1 LSGKHTF
8 VFTIVICTLGCFS
21 FGALVSYF
29 AGSLLLGSFLTFLFS
44 LLMWHLMFH
53 AQKSNF
59 GKKTPKLMDYSYLI
73 LGAFGLLG
81 ASGAEV
87 TLREQL
93 SIDAPFELEVMVQKP
108 NFIAEYTPALERY
121 CSLEKAQSSVET
133 EISTIQRE
141 VGKARCRCLRS
152 LFNWSFYGP
161 ILFNVEQVAK
171 NCKRIYLYAPQ
182 AEDLGRV
189 NMEEMLFQYAGMESF
204 AVYEKMRQKEDWKSS
219 RKWHSLTAP
228 ASYLL
233 LAVALALRITKV
245 SVEYF
250 EWHTS
255 A

>member
-1 LSGKHTF
+1 MF
-8 VFTIVICTLGCFS
+8 VFTIVISTLGCFC

-29 AGSLLLGSFLTFLFS
+29 AGSLLLGAFSTFLFS
-44 LLMWHLMFH
+44 LLMWHGMFH
-53 AQKSNF
+53 AQKANF
-59 GKKTPKLMDYSYLI
+59 GKKTPKLMDYSYLL

-93 SIDAPFELEVMVQKP
+93 SIDAPFGLEVMVQKP

-121 CSLEKAQSSVET
+121 CSVEKAQSPVQT
-133 EISTIQRE
+133 EISVILRE

-161 ILFNVEQVAK
+161 ILFNVEKASE
-171 NCKRIYLYAPQ
+171 NCKRSYLYAPQ
-182 AEDLGRV
+182 SNGPDRF
-189 NMEEMLFQYAGMESF
+189 NMEEILFQHAGMESS
-204 AVYEKMRQKEDWKSS
+204 AVYEKMRHKEEWKNI
-219 RKWHSLTAP
+219 RKWHSLTATV
-228 ASYLL
+228 SYLL

-255 A
+255 